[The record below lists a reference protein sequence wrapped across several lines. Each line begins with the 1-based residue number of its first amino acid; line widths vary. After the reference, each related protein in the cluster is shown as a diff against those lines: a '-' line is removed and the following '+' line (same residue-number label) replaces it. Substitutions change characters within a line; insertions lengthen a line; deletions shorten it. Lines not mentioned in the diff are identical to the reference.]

1 LRVSELLPAGAPV
14 IDSKRVFA
22 YARSSANDQH
32 IIFRGR
38 VCFTP
43 ASPEKSVQILYQQIV
58 EVFPQL
64 QGTQVVNVLS

>member
-1 LRVSELLPAGAPV
+1 
-14 IDSKRVFA
+14 
-22 YARSSANDQH
+22 H

-38 VCFTP
+38 VRFTP